1 MRSRRLRACCSL
13 EGTTAEAATK
23 PATAAA
29 PTVSQ
34 GYLSVRALGS
44 RPLERSALSA
54 EKAWPMAA
62 EASLT
67 WLVRNWASVRAGAFL
82 PSAWLASVVLGFF
95 CSFMDVVPVFGEL
108 FAVERFVLGLGGGE
122 GLADQLGDD
131 EVG

>member
-44 RPLERSALSA
+44 RPLERSDLRA
-54 EKAWPMAA
+54 EKACAMAA

-67 WLVRNWASVRAGAFL
+67 WLVRNCASERAGAFL
-82 PSAWLASVVLGFF
+82 PSAGLFSVGCCFC

-108 FAVERFVLGLGGGE
+108 FAVDGVVLGF
-122 GLADQLGDD
+122 
-131 EVG
+131 